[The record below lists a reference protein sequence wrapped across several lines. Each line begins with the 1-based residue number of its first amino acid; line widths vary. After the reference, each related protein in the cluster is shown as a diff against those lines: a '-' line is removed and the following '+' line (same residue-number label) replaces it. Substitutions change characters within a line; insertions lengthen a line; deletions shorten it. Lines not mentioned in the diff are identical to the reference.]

1 MAFSVKM
8 AETSFTF
15 LHWGNVVS
23 KTSPSLLTLK
33 EGSPHTPSP
42 SLLMREGM

>member
-1 MAFSVKM
+1 MEFSVKM
-8 AETSFTF
+8 TETTISFPR
-15 LHWGNVVS
+15 WGDVVS
-23 KTSPSLLTLK
+23 KPSPSLLTLK